1 MMLELLKESQVV
13 LDKHSDVR
21 DAREVHC
28 QSIKPKAKRKPGDN
42 FWVESTISSLPTNL
56 LEHRRVN
63 HATACELEPLA
74 AEHLSMDVNLVA
86 WLRKREKV
94 RTEPHFRFGT
104 E

>member
-1 MMLELLKESQVV
+1 MALELLEESQVV

-28 QSIKPKAKRKPGDN
+28 QSIKPKAKRKSGDN
-42 FWVESTISSLPTNL
+42 LRLESTVSSLPANL

-63 HATACELEPLA
+63 HAAACELEPLA
-74 AEHLSMDVNLVA
+74 AEHLSMDVNLVT
-86 WLRKREKV
+86 WLRKREKS
-94 RTEPHFRFGT
+94 RTEPHFSFGT